1 MNIETDFLVIGSG
14 IAGLSFALK
23 AAEYGRVTIVTKGEL
38 GECNTD
44 YAQGGIASV
53 MYEPDTFEKHIR
65 DTMVCGAGICDPAAV
80 EQVVTRAPSVI
91 KQLIQ
96 WGTKFDKDASGR
108 YDLNREGGHSEHRI
122 LHHDDLTGHEIERA
136 LMKRI
141 KRHHNIDIYEHH
153 FAVDIL
159 TQHHMGRLVK
169 KSTPDIT
176 CFGAY
181 VLNLKKHE
189 IYTVLAKVTVMA
201 TGGVGNIYHTTTN
214 PSVATG
220 DGVAMVHRAKGV
232 IENMEFIQFHPTSL
246 YNPGER
252 PSFLI
257 TEAMRGFGGL
267 LRLQNGKEFM
277 QKYHPMGSLAP
288 RDVVARSIDHELK
301 ISGEEFVY
309 LDITHKDPKEVMSH
323 FPNIYKKCLSIGI
336 DLTKDMI
343 PVVPA
348 AHYCCGG
355 IKVNLN
361 GESSI
366 RRLYALGEASSTGLH
381 GGNRLASNSL
391 LEGLVYGRRAGL
403 AAVNDPAGSVWNPV
417 WFSNSATGRIVSDT
431 PVELSMPAPDERAGA
446 TGRPAIWDRTRIQ
459 NTMWAGV
466 GVLRDGDGLRQAID
480 QLGTGLALA
489 DADATEPAATA
500 CEPDPITRLENRNL
514 LTVGYVEA
522 NAALRRT
529 ESRGAHAR
537 TDYPESCDEW
547 AQSIA
552 YINA

>member
-23 AAEYGRVTIVTKGEL
+23 AAEHGHVTIVTKSEL

-53 MYEPDTFEKHIR
+53 MYEPDTFEKHIH
-65 DTMVCGAGICDPAAV
+65 DTLVCGAGICDRAAV
-80 EQVVTRAPSVI
+80 EQVVRNAPGVI

-136 LMKRI
+136 LMKRV
-141 KRHHNIDIYEHH
+141 KRHRNIDIYEHH

-159 TQHHMGRLVK
+159 TQHHLGRLVR

-189 IYTVLAKVTVMA
+189 IHTVLSKVTVMA

-220 DGVAMVHRAKGV
+220 DGVAMVHRAKGA

-309 LDITHKDPKEVMSH
+309 LDITHKDPKEVTSH
-323 FPNIYKKCLSIGI
+323 FPNIYRKCLSVGI

-355 IKVNLN
+355 IKVDLN

-381 GGNRLASNSL
+381 GGNRLASNSMM
-391 LEGLVYGRRAGL
+391 E
-403 AAVNDPAGSVWNPV
+403 AAVYADAAARHAISAIGGIEWQRDIPAWDDEGTAAPEEMALITQNYKEMQQIM
-417 WFSNSATGRIVSDT
+417 SNYVGIVRSN
-431 PVELSMPAPDERAGA
+431 LRLERAK
-446 TGRPAIWDRTRIQ
+446 R
-459 NTMWAGV
+459 
-466 GVLRDGDGLRQAID
+466 
-480 QLGTGLALA
+480 
-489 DADATEPAATA
+489 
-500 CEPDPITRLENRNL
+500 RLEIIYKETEELYLKSTLSQHLCELRNMIA
-514 LTVGYVEA
+514 VGYLIIKQAEA
-522 NAALRRT
+522 RH
-529 ESRGAHAR
+529 ESVGLHYSI
-537 TDYPESCDEW
+537 DYPSKPFDV
-547 AQSIA
+547 
-552 YINA
+552 

>member
-136 LMKRI
+136 LMKRV

-159 TQHHMGRLVK
+159 TQHHLGRLFK

-381 GGNRLASNSL
+381 GGNRLASNSMM
-391 LEGLVYGRRAGL
+391 E
-403 AAVNDPAGSVWNPV
+403 AAVYADAAARHAISVIDSIELQRDIPAWDYEGTAVPEEMALITQDYKEMQQIMTNYVGIVRSDVRLERAKRRLEIIFKETEELYLKSTLSQHLCELRNMIAVGYLIIKQAEARHESVGLHYSIDYP
-417 WFSNSATGRIVSDT
+417 AK
-431 PVELSMPAPDERAGA
+431 PVE
-446 TGRPAIWDRTRIQ
+446 I
-459 NTMWAGV
+459 
-466 GVLRDGDGLRQAID
+466 
-480 QLGTGLALA
+480 
-489 DADATEPAATA
+489 
-500 CEPDPITRLENRNL
+500 
-514 LTVGYVEA
+514 
-522 NAALRRT
+522 
-529 ESRGAHAR
+529 
-537 TDYPESCDEW
+537 
-547 AQSIA
+547 
-552 YINA
+552 

>member
-136 LMKRI
+136 LMKRV

-159 TQHHMGRLVK
+159 TQHHLGRLVK

-232 IENMEFIQFHPTSL
+232 IENME
-246 YNPGER
+246 
-252 PSFLI
+252 
-257 TEAMRGFGGL
+257 GFGGL

-381 GGNRLASNSL
+381 GGNRLASNSMM
-391 LEGLVYGRRAGL
+391 E
-403 AAVNDPAGSVWNPV
+403 AAVYADAAARHAISVIDSIELQRDIPAWDYEGTAVPEEMALITQDYKEMQQIMTNYVGIVRSDVRLERAKRRLEIIFKETEELYLKSTLSQHLCELRNMIAVGYLIIKQAEARHESVGLHYSIDYP
-417 WFSNSATGRIVSDT
+417 AK
-431 PVELSMPAPDERAGA
+431 PVE
-446 TGRPAIWDRTRIQ
+446 I
-459 NTMWAGV
+459 
-466 GVLRDGDGLRQAID
+466 
-480 QLGTGLALA
+480 
-489 DADATEPAATA
+489 
-500 CEPDPITRLENRNL
+500 
-514 LTVGYVEA
+514 
-522 NAALRRT
+522 
-529 ESRGAHAR
+529 
-537 TDYPESCDEW
+537 
-547 AQSIA
+547 
-552 YINA
+552 

>member
-65 DTMVCGAGICDPAAV
+65 DTMVCGAGICDPAAG
-80 EQVVTRAPSVI
+80 EQGVTRAPSGI
-91 KQLIQ
+91 KQLMQ
-96 WGTKFDKDASGR
+96 WGTKNDKDASGR

-136 LMKRI
+136 LMKRV

-159 TQHHMGRLVK
+159 TQHHLGRLVK

-381 GGNRLASNSL
+381 GGNRLASNSMM
-391 LEGLVYGRRAGL
+391 E
-403 AAVNDPAGSVWNPV
+403 AAVYADAAARHAISVIDSIELQRDIPAWDYEGTAVPEEMALITQDYKEMQQIMTNYVGIVRSDVRLERAKRRLEIIFKETEELYLKSTLSQHLCELRNMIAVGYLIIKQAEARHESVGLHYSIDYP
-417 WFSNSATGRIVSDT
+417 AK
-431 PVELSMPAPDERAGA
+431 PVE
-446 TGRPAIWDRTRIQ
+446 I
-459 NTMWAGV
+459 
-466 GVLRDGDGLRQAID
+466 
-480 QLGTGLALA
+480 
-489 DADATEPAATA
+489 
-500 CEPDPITRLENRNL
+500 
-514 LTVGYVEA
+514 
-522 NAALRRT
+522 
-529 ESRGAHAR
+529 
-537 TDYPESCDEW
+537 
-547 AQSIA
+547 
-552 YINA
+552 

>member
-1 MNIETDFLVIGSG
+1 M
-14 IAGLSFALK
+14 
-23 AAEYGRVTIVTKGEL
+23 
-38 GECNTD
+38 C
-44 YAQGGIASV
+44 
-53 MYEPDTFEKHIR
+53 IR
-65 DTMVCGAGICDPAAV
+65 D
-80 EQVVTRAPSVI
+80 R
-91 KQLIQ
+91 
-96 WGTKFDKDASGR
+96 
-108 YDLNREGGHSEHRI
+108 
-122 LHHDDLTGHEIERA
+122 
-136 LMKRI
+136 
-141 KRHHNIDIYEHH
+141 
-153 FAVDIL
+153 
-159 TQHHMGRLVK
+159 
-169 KSTPDIT
+169 
-176 CFGAY
+176 
-181 VLNLKKHE
+181 

-232 IENMEFIQFHPTSL
+232 IENMEFIQFHPPSL

-381 GGNRLASNSL
+381 GGNRLASNSMM
-391 LEGLVYGRRAGL
+391 E
-403 AAVNDPAGSVWNPV
+403 AAVYADAAARHAISVIDSIELQRDIPAWDYEGTAVPEEMALITQDYKEMQQIMTNYV
-417 WFSNSATGRIVSDT
+417 GIVRSDVRLERAKRRLEIIFKET
-431 PVELSMPAPDERAGA
+431 EELYLKSTLSQHLCELRNMIAVGYLIIKQAEARHELSLIHISEP
-446 TGRPAIWDRTRIQ
+446 TRP
-459 NTMWAGV
+459 
-466 GVLRDGDGLRQAID
+466 
-480 QLGTGLALA
+480 
-489 DADATEPAATA
+489 
-500 CEPDPITRLENRNL
+500 
-514 LTVGYVEA
+514 
-522 NAALRRT
+522 
-529 ESRGAHAR
+529 
-537 TDYPESCDEW
+537 
-547 AQSIA
+547 
-552 YINA
+552 